1 MIYICLSFHEL
12 SWGRS
17 LGCWGLEQGGVRA
30 AAGLGGKEGGLTT
43 SPGDYMLKLKY
54 VSMCGCHGYLKV

>member
-12 SWGRS
+12 SWGKS